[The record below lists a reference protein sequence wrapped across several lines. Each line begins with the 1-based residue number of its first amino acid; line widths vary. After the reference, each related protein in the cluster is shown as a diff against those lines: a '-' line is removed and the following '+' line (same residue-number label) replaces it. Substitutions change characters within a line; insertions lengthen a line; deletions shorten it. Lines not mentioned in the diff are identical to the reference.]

1 MSTVESELTTLD
13 IATIEYKWQHEL
25 LMDLV
30 VVEKPMLAILLNCDN
45 QIVIVKGKN
54 SNDNAKSSRHIKR
67 RLKSV
72 RNCETTEL

>member
-1 MSTVESELTTLD
+1 MESELTALD
-13 IATIEYKWQHEL
+13 IATVEYEWQHEL
-25 LMDLV
+25 LMDLA

-67 RLKSV
+67 CLKSV
-72 RNCETTEL
+72 RHCETPKL